1 MGQSFVVRRTGLGF
15 SLLAASLVLLAPE
28 EGHAQ
33 SCTRDTDCPGQL
45 VCEGGTCAP
54 EGGAAAQPPVA
65 PAPVPGP
72 APAAPP
78 ATGAPPPAGYQPA
91 PGTPPP
97 GYQGGQGY
105 PPPGYQGG
113 QGYPPPGYQG
123 GYAPVPP
130 PPPEDETVHF
140 HDGFYL
146 RMGIGVGF
154 LKSTTTVDGADG
166 EVEIT
171 GTGPA
176 LEFALGGTP
185 TPGFVIGGAISGV
198 SVSEPDVKF
207 GDYSGTAE
215 DTTFT
220 QSNVGV
226 FVDVYPNPEQGFH
239 IQGLL
244 AYGIASVQSE
254 GGEDDDD
261 EDATGPVA
269 ELGIGYEGWVGEQ
282 WGIGV
287 LGRLTVGKLKPT
299 EGDDADE
306 VDISIFTPAILFTAT
321 YH

>member
-1 MGQSFVVRRTGLGF
+1 
-15 SLLAASLVLLAPE
+15 
-28 EGHAQ
+28 
-33 SCTRDTDCPGQL
+33 
-45 VCEGGTCAP
+45 
-54 EGGAAAQPPVA
+54 
-65 PAPVPGP
+65 
-72 APAAPP
+72 
-78 ATGAPPPAGYQPA
+78 
-91 PGTPPP
+91 
-97 GYQGGQGY
+97 
-105 PPPGYQGG
+105 
-113 QGYPPPGYQG
+113 
-123 GYAPVPP
+123 
-130 PPPEDETVHF
+130 
-140 HDGFYL
+140 
-146 RMGIGVGF
+146 MGIGVGF
-154 LKSTTTVDGADG
+154 LKSTTKVDGADG
-166 EVEIT
+166 ELEVT

-207 GDYSGTAE
+207 GEYSGTAE

-244 AYGIASVQSE
+244 AFGIASVKSDN
-254 GGEDDDD
+254 GEDSDDD